1 MRAITWIK
9 ERGAE
14 FAEVS
19 LGGTSLQAAG
29 VAVSGDPL
37 PYRLDYELECA
48 DSFVTRRLTV
58 QAHGASWSRRLV
70 LSRNPRGEWEVQTSA
85 DGEVSLPPP
94 GGDPATLAAA
104 LDCDLGECPVTNT
117 MPVLRHGLLRGGAPR
132 EFIMA
137 WVSVPDLAVRRSAQ
151 RYTFLGPPAAT
162 TGLPAGSAVIRYENG
177 NFRADV
183 VFDNDGIVA
192 DYPGLARRA

>member
-19 LGGTSLQAAG
+19 LGATSLQAAG

-48 DSFVTRRLTV
+48 DSFITRRLTV
-58 QAHGASWSRRLV
+58 RTQGANWSRRLV
-70 LSRNPRGEWEVQTSA
+70 LSRDPRGEWGVQTSA
-85 DGEVSLPPP
+85 DGDAGLPPP
-94 GGDPATLAAA
+94 GGDPATFAGA
-104 LDCDLGECPVTNT
+104 LDCDLGECPLTNT
-117 MPVLRHGLLRGGAPR
+117 MPVLRHGLLRGGAPHD
-132 EFIMA
+132 FVMA
-137 WVSVPDLAVRRSAQ
+137 WVSVPDLAVRLSAQ
-151 RYTFLGPPAAT
+151 RYTFLGPPAVTA
-162 TGLPAGSAVIRYENG
+162 GLPAGSVVIRYESE

-183 VFDNDGIVA
+183 AFDNDGIVA